1 MENVMQDQKQAV
13 KRVTGAFALID
24 SLRRHG
30 VQHIFG
36 YPGGS
41 NLPIYDEIY
50 RAEQAGE
57 IKHYLVRHEQGA
69 AHAADGYA
77 RSTGKVGVCLA
88 TSGPGATNLV
98 TGLATAY
105 LDSVP
110 VLAIT
115 GQVPRSALGTDA
127 FQEIDIFGITLPIV
141 KHSYL
146 VREPSELP
154 RIVAEAFHLASSGR
168 PGPVLIDIPKDVG
181 NAQIDYIPVEPGSVR
196 RVGYRPTV
204 RGNPRQINQALQL
217 ISEATKPLL
226 YVGGGAIMAGA
237 HAEIAELS
245 ERFQIPVT
253 STLMGKGAFDEN
265 HPLSLGMLG
274 MHGTAYANFAVSEC
288 DLLIAV
294 GVRFDDR
301 VAGTGDQFAHSAKVI
316 HIDIDPAEVGK
327 NRTTDVPIVGDVRQV
342 LGDMLQRSYQLG
354 TEIKPEQTQ
363 EWHSHLNQL
372 RNQYPLTV
380 PHPEDGISPQE
391 VIVEL
396 SHQCPDAF
404 YTTDVGQHQMWA
416 AQFVKNG
423 PRRWMTSGGL
433 GTMGYGLP
441 AAVGVKVAHPDDTV
455 ICISGDGSFQMNM
468 QELGTIAQYGIG
480 VKVIILN
487 NGWLGMVRQWQHMFY
502 NDRYEATN
510 LEDGTPEFARL
521 ADVYGIEAMTVRQ
534 REDLPKAIA
543 KALSHKGPM
552 ILDVRVTRDEDCY
565 PMVAPGHDNSDMMG
579 LSS

>member
-1 MENVMQDQKQAV
+1 MQDQKQAV

-110 VLAIT
+110 VVAIT

-217 ISEATKPLL
+217 ISQATKPL
-226 YVGGGAIMAGA
+226 
-237 HAEIAELS
+237 
-245 ERFQIPVT
+245 
-253 STLMGKGAFDEN
+253 
-265 HPLSLGMLG
+265 
-274 MHGTAYANFAVSEC
+274 
-288 DLLIAV
+288 
-294 GVRFDDR
+294 
-301 VAGTGDQFAHSAKVI
+301 
-316 HIDIDPAEVGK
+316 
-327 NRTTDVPIVGDVRQV
+327 
-342 LGDMLQRSYQLG
+342 
-354 TEIKPEQTQ
+354 
-363 EWHSHLNQL
+363 
-372 RNQYPLTV
+372 
-380 PHPEDGISPQE
+380 
-391 VIVEL
+391 
-396 SHQCPDAF
+396 
-404 YTTDVGQHQMWA
+404 
-416 AQFVKNG
+416 
-423 PRRWMTSGGL
+423 
-433 GTMGYGLP
+433 
-441 AAVGVKVAHPDDTV
+441 
-455 ICISGDGSFQMNM
+455 
-468 QELGTIAQYGIG
+468 
-480 VKVIILN
+480 
-487 NGWLGMVRQWQHMFY
+487 
-502 NDRYEATN
+502 
-510 LEDGTPEFARL
+510 
-521 ADVYGIEAMTVRQ
+521 
-534 REDLPKAIA
+534 
-543 KALSHKGPM
+543 
-552 ILDVRVTRDEDCY
+552 
-565 PMVAPGHDNSDMMG
+565 
-579 LSS
+579 